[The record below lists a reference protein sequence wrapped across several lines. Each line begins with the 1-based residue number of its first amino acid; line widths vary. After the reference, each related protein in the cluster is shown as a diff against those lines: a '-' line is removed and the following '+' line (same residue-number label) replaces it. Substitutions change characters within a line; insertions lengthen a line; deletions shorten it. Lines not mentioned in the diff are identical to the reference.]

1 MTPNDWNWE
10 LPADYPRCLWADVFY
25 RTGRELFT
33 HLSGQLTPELVEKI
47 EQRLL
52 ELRNEL
58 MGRLTLFH
66 YATASGPP
74 HQCVDD
80 LYIQAVNRLRLF
92 SLTMQA
98 EKPAHPTQRQVPLTH
113 EDVLDIFE
121 QLLPADMPFGEER
134 DESDTG

>member
-10 LPADYPRCLWADVFY
+10 LPDDYPRCLWADVFY

-33 HLSGQLTPELVEKI
+33 HLSGQLTPELVDQLQ
-47 EQRLL
+47 QRLL

-66 YATASGPP
+66 YASASGPP

-80 LYIQAVNRLRLF
+80 LYLQAVNRLQMLALTLQAQQAGQPERGAPLTQAQIFELF
-92 SLTMQA
+92 SQDT
-98 EKPAHPTQRQVPLTH
+98 
-113 EDVLDIFE
+113 D
-121 QLLPADMPFGEER
+121 FGEER
-134 DESDTG
+134 ESG